1 MRSIAKIQFEEVLDA
16 FYREHSTEL
25 GHDENT
31 NSEAERA
38 LNLANAQMGEWT
50 KARLRRE
57 DILNV
62 TLPWHI
68 SCGGKTE
75 LVPKAG
81 LTVGQAVAR
90 IASMG
95 EAFARENPVCYQ
107 KIQRMARL
115 PFTPLFLS
123 TRAVQKDDYWDLERK
138 EGLVHID
145 GLHRMIA
152 WELYGRLSG
161 GVEVEAYVAK
171 PVAVEHKIN
180 DVRLTKAQQ

>member
-1 MRSIAKIQFEEVLDA
+1 MRFIAKIEFEDVLEA

-25 GHDENT
+25 AHDENT
-31 NSEAERA
+31 NPEAERA
-38 LNLANAQMGEWT
+38 LNLANAQMGEWR
-50 KARLRRE
+50 KALLRRE

-62 TLPWHI
+62 ILPWHI

-75 LVPKAG
+75 LVPKSGMA
-81 LTVGQAVAR
+81 VGQAVAK
-90 IASMG
+90 IARLG
-95 EAFARENPVCYQ
+95 EAFARHNPVCFQ
-107 KIQRMARL
+107 KIQRMGRL

-123 TRAVQKDDYWDLERK
+123 TKAIGKDDYWGLEKK

-152 WELYGRLSG
+152 WELHGRLSEE
-161 GVEVEAYVAK
+161 VEVEAYVAK

-180 DVRLTKAQQ
+180 DVRLTKTRQ